1 MMIHEVVIITSFF
14 FERFEQK
21 MIFHDC
27 IYIYLIVY
35 TKLQGGI
42 HHGYNKENERLLFI
56 NIRVTRERKKQIKE
70 NAEQLGMSISS
81 YIDYL
86 ESHQQVVEL
95 SYGKELMQE
104 VYDLNNQLN
113 KLDKYPLLPIQELRD
128 TISQSIKKINE
139 QMKAG
144 I

>member
-1 MMIHEVVIITSFF
+1 MDT
-14 FERFEQK
+14 
-21 MIFHDC
+21 
-27 IYIYLIVY
+27 
-35 TKLQGGI
+35 TKRTKNQI
-42 HHGYNKENERLLFI
+42 I

-95 SYGKELMQE
+95 SYGKKLMQE